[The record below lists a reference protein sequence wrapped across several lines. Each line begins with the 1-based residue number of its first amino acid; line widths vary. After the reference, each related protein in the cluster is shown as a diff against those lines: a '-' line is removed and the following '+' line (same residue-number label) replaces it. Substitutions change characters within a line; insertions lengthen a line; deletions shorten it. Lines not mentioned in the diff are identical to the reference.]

1 MPHNLRTC
9 TGAGSQARLWLCRSR
24 AGRLQVGRSGSPTR
38 CWPGTEPDPRGLDRS
53 RAAQG
58 YTSVTR
64 AWDAKARN
72 AMWREAVSTGK
83 DSGLRLR
90 LTWSRGL
97 CPMHPDSDGF

>member
-9 TGAGSQARLWLCRSR
+9 TGAGSQARLWLCRGR
-24 AGRLQVGRSGSPTR
+24 AGLLRIGRSCRG
-38 CWPGTEPDPRGLDRS
+38 WPGTEPDRS

-97 CPMHPDSDGF
+97 CPIHPDSDGF